1 MEPELKSS
9 EAVLHATIHIT
20 RAATGKVETYQ
31 LIGAPVAEEKEPR
44 NGGIPSNGC
53 PHSGR

>member
-31 LIGAPVAEEKEPR
+31 LIGTPVAEEKEPT
-44 NGGIPSNGC
+44 NGSDTSNSR